1 MRSEERGVWGEKWVN
16 VKLDE
21 ISVIQVVV
29 FHQKI
34 KEMNHKDLDVWKKS
48 MDLVEVIYKLTQQFP
63 DAEKFGLISQMRRAA
78 VSIPSNLA
86 EGVARKGD
94 KELIHFLHIALG
106 SLSELDTQYLIAVR
120 LNFIEKNNSI
130 ENLLTEVKKLLL
142 GFRNYIDGKKWE

>member
-1 MRSEERGVWGEKWVN
+1 VD
-16 VKLDE
+16 KLDE
-21 ISVIQVVV
+21 ISVLQVDV
-29 FHQKI
+29 FIKKI
-34 KEMNHKDLDVWKKS
+34 KVMNHKDLDVWKKS

-106 SLSELDTQYLIAVR
+106 SLSEVETQYLIAVR
-120 LNFIEKNNSI
+120 LNFTEKNDSI

-142 GFRNYIDGKKWE
+142 GFRNYIDSKK